1 MGDNTQ
7 TKQLDWKCHTPRL
20 FEEILT
26 NPGTSILQVPLKILL
41 SILGEVAQRAIELDD
56 RELNRLMI
64 RLTLFSCAD
73 PASEDYDEE
82 LVRKYMERDTKPS
95 PAPVT

>member
-1 MGDNTQ
+1 MS
-7 TKQLDWKCHTPRL
+7 KKRLDWKCHTPRL

-26 NPGTSILQVPLKILL
+26 NPGTSILQIPLKILL

-56 RELNRLMI
+56 DVLNSLMI

-73 PASEDYDEE
+73 PLSEDYDEE
-82 LVRKYMERDTKPS
+82 VVRKYTERVEEPTP
-95 PAPVT
+95 